1 MAIWQSNCR
10 NLHNCPSFRPPSG
23 CLDTARHSHGTT
35 RPEARS
41 PSAQWL
47 HVHRWSP
54 VTPRQ
59 TRVSE
64 DGITW
69 DNGIQK
75 KYIYILIYPLKSN
88 PAGSNKNSQDCA
100 ILPSSHSCASQ
111 LSFPILSLCS
121 SRFLPYFLSYSLPY
135 FLPQCC
141 PYFFPIFL
149 SYVRPHYQA
158 MGLTTEANFGCFTHW
173 YLLSA
178 TCSAILVL
186 KSGFFNLVVAFN

>member
-59 TRVSE
+59 TCVSE

-75 KYIYILIYPLKSN
+75 KNIYIYISLYIHWNQTQLVPTRIRKTVRFSLLVIRAPHN
-88 PAGSNKNSQDCA
+88 F
-100 ILPSSHSCASQ
+100 PS
-111 LSFPILSLCS
+111 LF
-121 SRFLPYFLSYSLPY
+121 
-135 FLPQCC
+135 C
-141 PYFFPIFL
+141 PYVLPDFFPIFFPTL
-149 SYVRPHYQA
+149 FPIFFPSVVPTFSQSSCHMFVPTIRP
-158 MGLTTEANFGCFTHW
+158 W
-173 YLLSA
+173 D
-178 TCSAILVL
+178 
-186 KSGFFNLVVAFN
+186 